1 MKTKLNTQ
9 KIVLVGLLAAI
20 TCIATMLIRI
30 PTTKGYIH
38 IGDSIV
44 ILSAIILGPIFGG
57 LAASIGSF
65 MADIL
70 AGYYMFAFATLIIK
84 FLAAFGAGFVFKAMK
99 HLKHIPL
106 LLKVVVAGIT
116 SEVLVILGYFI
127 FEIFYE
133 GYAIALLEIIP
144 NASQGAM
151 GIVLSSILC
160 PILLKIPLIANEH
173 QNL

>member
-1 MKTKLNTQ
+1 MKTHFNTK

-20 TCIATMLIRI
+20 TCLSTKSIRI

-44 ILSAIILGPIFGG
+44 ILSSIILGPLLGG

-84 FLAAFGAGFVFKAMK
+84 FIAAFGAGFMFKAIKNLK
-99 HLKHIPL
+99 HLPL
-106 LLKVVVAGIT
+106 LLKVIIAGIT
-116 SEVLVILGYFI
+116 SEILVILGYFV

-133 GYAIALLEIIP
+133 GFAIALLEILP
-144 NASQGAM
+144 NASQGIM
-151 GIVLSSILC
+151 GIILSSILC
-160 PILLKIPLIANEH
+160 PILLKIPAITNEH